1 MKKTAIILLA
11 LALAALMLAGC
22 TGGGD
27 DLSGQGSYGGSD
39 ATQTF
44 PQGGRQ
50 RIY

>member
-27 DLSGQGSYGGSD
+27 DLSD
-39 ATQTF
+39 AVEIPSMCPARALQAL
-44 PQGGRQ
+44 PR
-50 RIY
+50 RR